1 MPIKQDRNLR
11 LLKLWSRKRDIV
23 ANRIRFND
31 FQKKSVYA
39 KRNGK
44 CVICGK
50 SVKFKKMTIDHIT
63 PLPGGTND
71 IKNLQLAC
79 MCCSSMKRNMTMD
92 DMIEQISEILKYNR
106 KQKLIKAF
114 GGFVE

>member
-63 PLPGGTND
+63 PLPGVV
-71 IKNLQLAC
+71 Q
-79 MCCSSMKRNMTMD
+79 M
-92 DMIEQISEILKYNR
+92 ILKICNWHVS
-106 KQKLIKAF
+106 
-114 GGFVE
+114 VEAA